1 MSSQPSPLQQ
11 QTDRLRRSYEDL
23 RKQAS
28 MDDIAKK
35 LSDQAS
41 AIAALPD
48 QIAALRGRGYA
59 FAGYLERK
67 AAVLSDE
74 WREIGQH
81 VRDALSDESARI
93 QPRLDEIADLWRKL
107 DQVTQE
113 RGVTMI
119 LTQVDRSASQLSDQ
133 VTSARKRIE
142 GLFGQVPDNV
152 SQTQRQ
158 LRQLNGYLDQA
169 QQAKVSWTPTEAL
182 FTATKAKWL
191 RAKKDEP
198 EGVLFLTDQRLIF
211 ERREKE
217 GGRFGF
223 GGQEVQ
229 EELWAIP
236 VGAIAEIRSE
246 DKGLFGGKD
255 LVHLTLSSGDFR
267 EISLEVK
274 DGLDSKAYAQQL
286 GRAVSGDLE
295 SERVIPLDE
304 AQAQA
309 VREAPTACPTCGAA
323 LPPLVRG
330 ANELRC
336 NYCGTVVRV

>member
-11 QTDRLRRSYEDL
+11 QIDRLRRSFDDL
-23 RKQAS
+23 RRQAS
-28 MDDIAKK
+28 MDDITKK
-35 LSDQAS
+35 LGDQAS
-41 AIAALPD
+41 AVAALPD
-48 QIAALRGRGYA
+48 QIAALRSRGYA

-67 AAVLSDE
+67 AAVLGDE
-74 WREIGQH
+74 WREIGQL
-81 VRDALSDESARI
+81 VRDAVSDETART

-113 RGVTMI
+113 RGITMI
-119 LTQVDRSASQLSDQ
+119 LTQIDRSTTQLSDQ
-133 VTSARKRIE
+133 VASARKRIE
-142 GLFGQVPDNV
+142 GLFGQVPGNV
-152 SQTQRQ
+152 SQTQSQ
-158 LRQLNGYLDQA
+158 LRQINGYLDQA
-169 QQAKVSWTPTEAL
+169 QKARVSWTPTEAL
-182 FTATKAKWL
+182 FTAVEAKWL
-191 RAKKDEP
+191 RGKKDEP
-198 EGVLFLTDQRLIF
+198 EGMLFLTDQRLLF

-236 VGAIAEIRSE
+236 VGAIAEVRPE

-274 DGLDSKAYAQQL
+274 SGLDSKAYAQQL

-295 SERVIPLDE
+295 SERAIPLDE
-304 AQAQA
+304 AKAQA
-309 VREAPTACPTCGAA
+309 AREAPTACPTCGAA

-330 ANELRC
+330 ASELRC